1 MTEFKITKIKSRW
14 ILDSRGNPTVETD
27 VYAGDI
33 FGRAAVPS
41 GASTGVS
48 EALELRDNDEKFNG
62 KHVTQAV
69 KNVNTVIGEKLKG
82 VDPREQAEID
92 QTMIELDGTENKGNL
107 GANAILSVSLSV
119 AKLAAKLQNI
129 PLYEHLHALAYGK
142 TRKDYLLPYPFCNI
156 INGGEHAGNDLSIQE
171 FMVVPVGANI
181 FSEGIRMVAEVYHNL
196 KSLLAKNYGKTAVN
210 VGDEGGFAPSF
221 SRTREAMDVIIN
233 AIEETGYT
241 PGEDFHLGM
250 DAAASEFY
258 EDGKYDI
265 DGKLLSEDELV
276 QYYLDL
282 LHEYP
287 IIKSLEDPF
296 DEGAFKAFAK
306 LTGKINDSIQIVDD
320 DLTVTNIKILKKA
333 IDMGAGNALLLKVNQ
348 IGSLTEAIEA
358 CKLSFQ
364 NNFNVMVSHRS
375 GETED
380 PFIADL
386 AVGLCSG
393 QIKSGAPCR
402 SDRLAKYNKILR
414 IEEQLGRANANYPS
428 RLDSWKNF
436 Q

>member
-1 MTEFKITKIKSRW
+1 MTNFKITKIQSRW

-27 VYAGDI
+27 VFAGDI
-33 FGRAAVPS
+33 FGRASVPS

-48 EALELRDNDEKFNG
+48 EALELRDNGKKFNG

-69 KNVNTVIGEKLKG
+69 ANVNSIIAEELKG
-82 VDPREQAEID
+82 FDPREQEKID
-92 QTMIELDGTENKGNL
+92 QKMIDLDGTENKGNL

-119 AKLAAKLQNI
+119 AKLAAKLENI
-129 PLYEHLHALAYGK
+129 PLYEHIHSLAYGK
-142 TRKDYLLPYPFCNI
+142 EREDYLLPYPFSNI

-171 FMVVPVGANI
+171 FMVIPVGASC
-181 FSEGIRMVAEVYHNL
+181 FSEGIRMVAEVYHTL
-196 KSLLAKNYGKTAVN
+196 KSLLAKSYGKTAVN

-221 SRTREAMDVIIN
+221 SRTREAIDVIIN
-233 AIEETGYT
+233 AIEDSGYT

-265 DGKLLSEDELV
+265 DGKLLKEEELV

-282 LHEYP
+282 LYDYP
-287 IIKSLEDPF
+287 IVRSLEDPF
-296 DEGAFKAFAK
+296 DEGAFESFAK
-306 LTGKINDSIQIVDD
+306 LTGKINNSVQIVDD
-320 DLTVTNIKILKKA
+320 DLTVTNINILEKA
-333 IDMGAGNALLLKVNQ
+333 INMGAGNALLLKVNQ

-358 CKLSFQ
+358 CKLSFKH
-364 NNFNVMVSHRS
+364 NFNVMVSHRS

-380 PFIADL
+380 PFIGDL

-402 SDRLAKYNKILR
+402 SDRLAKYNQILR
-414 IEEQLGRANANYPS
+414 IEEGLGTENANYPS